1 MVQRIWR
8 GLELDLRIKMD
19 PELLVPQC
27 LLAGRIQAGDGHDQK
42 EKLSDR
48 PLWCA
53 MVTRIVGMNS
63 QEARCQG
70 AQDAILKES
79 KGIMDR
85 GTFEMDSPME
95 LDSLWHNIAI
105 KEAMVGRVFC
115 ILRERNA
122 ELTEALQTWKARA
135 VFQGNNIRTKSGVD
149 AAQLFQEVANALAS
163 FVAARCTLAAA
174 ALKGLSVTLR
184 DALHAFLQSRI
195 DGKGR
200 VQTYAELPRS
210 WWPDSWFKDGAK
222 RQIPRFKRPVVR
234 MILCLYGHPESGPLL
249 GKGVGGHSFP
259 A

>member
-27 LLAGRIQAGDGHDQK
+27 LLAGRIQEKDGHDQK
-42 EKLSDR
+42 ENFPDR

-63 QEARCQG
+63 KEALCPG
-70 AQDAILKES
+70 AQEAILKES

-85 GTFEMDSPME
+85 GTSDMENPME
-95 LDSLWHNIAI
+95 LDDLWKNLSV

-115 ILRERNA
+115 ILGKRIA
-122 ELTEALQTWKARA
+122 ELTEALPTWKARA
-135 VFQGNNIRTKSGVD
+135 VFQGNNIRTKSGAD
-149 AAQLFQEVANALAS
+149 AAQLFQEVANAPAS

-174 ALKGLSVTLR
+174 ALKGLSVTFR
-184 DALHAFLQSRI
+184 DALQAFLQSRI

-200 VQTYAELPRS
+200 VKIYAELPRS
-210 WWPDSWFKDGAK
+210 
-222 RQIPRFKRPVVR
+222 
-234 MILCLYGHPESGPLL
+234 
-249 GKGVGGHSFP
+249 
-259 A
+259 